1 MRKNNTGTKTNIVLV
16 YCILH
21 CLVEWCTMS
30 PLDSADCYSLH
41 ITPCIHYFAMFCIC
55 QAKYIDTA
63 PNAPHDQSI
72 EQEQMSSIVE
82 TQCPPLFA
90 NLYVEM
96 FLVKILVVQLR
107 YSNFVVFF
115 CFAIYYIF
123 IILERFTVHCHSSYL
138 A

>member
-1 MRKNNTGTKTNIVLV
+1 
-16 YCILH
+16 
-21 CLVEWCTMS
+21 MS
-30 PLDSADCYSLH
+30 PLDSADCYYLH
-41 ITPCIHYFAMFCIC
+41 ITLCIYYFATFCIC

-63 PNAPHDQSI
+63 LNAPHDQSI
-72 EQEQMSSIVE
+72 EREQMSVE

-115 CFAIYYIF
+115 CFSIYYIF
-123 IILERFTVHCHSSYL
+123 IILERFTVHCHSSCL